1 MLRKPHSNQNS
12 FQWARACLIS
22 KLKPN
27 THHLHFKILAY
38 WCVCQSLSFT
48 YLANHTYLLPILPF
62 CYRYQSAW
70 KRLAY
75 SLRECVISVS
85 SFNAFLLD
93 LTCFHIISLSEV
105 MHGSG
110 AWHSPDEK
118 KKNTNHNVHLSYKC
132 TNRAKV
138 SSWYLSPRQ
147 VLFFFFFF
155 YVDGTNW
162 AGAGIMVHES
172 CLRSCLTM
180 SLICIPW
187 SIKFPY
193 LLGFIM
199 RPFIPYTFKA
209 QWFSHQKWKH

>member
-27 THHLHFKILAY
+27 THHLHFKILTY

-62 CYRYQSAW
+62 CYRYQPAW

-85 SFNAFLLD
+85 SFNVFLLD

-110 AWHSPDEK
+110 AWHSADEK
-118 KKNTNHNVHLSYKC
+118 KTTNHNVHLSYKC

-138 SSWYLSPRQ
+138 SSWYLSPDRCYYTH
-147 VLFFFFFF
+147 LFFFTWMGQIERGQGSW
-155 YVDGTNW
+155 Y
-162 AGAGIMVHES
+162 
-172 CLRSCLTM
+172 M
-180 SLICIPW
+180 SHI
-187 SIKFPY
+187 
-193 LLGFIM
+193 
-199 RPFIPYTFKA
+199 
-209 QWFSHQKWKH
+209 